1 MAPSLRTVSIAKKL
15 SFLIVS
21 AMLGTM
27 LLAALLLW
35 SERKLIR
42 EERQAVVRQQV
53 ETVHALLEHYQR
65 LADQNQL
72 PVATAKQ
79 QAIAAVK
86 ALRYDGD
93 DYFWINDMHPRM
105 IMHPTK
111 PALDGKDL
119 TGNVDPNGMHL
130 FVEFVNTVK
139 ASGGGF
145 VFYMW
150 PKPGSEVPQQKV
162 SYVKG
167 FAPWG
172 WIIGSGIYL
181 DTVNDTV
188 LERLLGF
195 SLGTLLLAGLLLG
208 LGLLIGRGMLRQLGG
223 EPDHASRIVRQIA
236 EGDLSIAV
244 ATRSGDRGSL
254 LFAME
259 EMRNSLKRMVGQVRG
274 GVDTI
279 EEASSRISNGNQ
291 NLSMRTAQQVVALEQ
306 TVASMAKLTE
316 TVEQNAGHAQRA
328 HKLAASA
335 SDVATKG
342 GAVVAQVIDTM
353 GAIND
358 SARKVVDIISVID
371 GIAFQTNILALNAA
385 VEAARAGEQGRGFAV
400 VASEVRTLAQRSAAA
415 AREIKALIGDSTER
429 VDAGSKLVAEAGATM
444 NDIVTSIG
452 RVTGI
457 IGEISGTSREQ
468 TAGIESINLAVTQM
482 EQVTQHNIALVEEA
496 GTASV
501 ALQEQAQNVAQVVSM
516 FKLEEDSHAAASTT
530 ATIRAKDSRL
540 YIADVSNPDT
550 RRGSGR

>member
-15 SFLIVS
+15 SFLIAS

-27 LLAALLLW
+27 VLAALLLW

-86 ALRYDGD
+86 ALRYNGD

-150 PKPGSEVPQQKV
+150 PKPGSEVSQQKV

-181 DTVNDTV
+181 DTVNNTV

-274 GVDTI
+274 GVG
-279 EEASSRISNGNQ
+279 ASRRHPAVF
-291 NLSMRTAQQVVALEQ
+291 RTAIRTCRCAPR
-306 TVASMAKLTE
+306 SKPWRW
-316 TVEQNAGHAQRA
+316 NRP
-328 HKLAASA
+328 SP
-335 SDVATKG
+335 
-342 GAVVAQVIDTM
+342 
-353 GAIND
+353 
-358 SARKVVDIISVID
+358 RW
-371 GIAFQTNILALNAA
+371 
-385 VEAARAGEQGRGFAV
+385 RG
-400 VASEVRTLAQRSAAA
+400 
-415 AREIKALIGDSTER
+415 
-429 VDAGSKLVAEAGATM
+429 
-444 NDIVTSIG
+444 
-452 RVTGI
+452 
-457 IGEISGTSREQ
+457 
-468 TAGIESINLAVTQM
+468 
-482 EQVTQHNIALVEEA
+482 
-496 GTASV
+496 
-501 ALQEQAQNVAQVVSM
+501 
-516 FKLEEDSHAAASTT
+516 
-530 ATIRAKDSRL
+530 
-540 YIADVSNPDT
+540 
-550 RRGSGR
+550 

>member
-15 SFLIVS
+15 SFLIAS

-27 LLAALLLW
+27 VLAALLLW

-86 ALRYDGD
+86 ALRYNGD

-150 PKPGSEVPQQKV
+150 PKPGSEVSQQKV

-181 DTVNDTV
+181 DTVNNTV

-279 EEASSRISNGNQ
+279 EEASGRISNGNQ
-291 NLSMRTAQQVVALEQ
+291 NLSMRTAQQALALEQ
-306 TVASMAKLTE
+306 TVASMARLTQ

-328 HKLAASA
+328 HKLAATA

-415 AREIKALIGDSTER
+415 AREIKALIGDSTDR

-457 IGEISGTSREQ
+457 IDEISGTSREQ
-468 TAGIESINLAVTQM
+468 TAGIASINLAVTEM

-516 FKLEEDSHAAASTT
+516 FKLEEDRRPQQAPARRLARLEASP
-530 ATIRAKDSRL
+530 R
-540 YIADVSNPDT
+540 
-550 RRGSGR
+550 